1 MGRSQQVKGK
11 SGEREVVKIIESY
24 GFMARRGQ
32 VWNMEPDIV
41 CPVLP
46 IHWEVKRHE
55 TLSVNQW
62 FAQAEDYASHLMVKK
77 YPVVVYRQSR
87 HPWMVTLKVDDFLM
101 LTVSQEAGT
110 DCRLTMEFTD
120 FMEILKEKFNEQ

>member
-1 MGRSQQVKGK
+1 MGKSQQEKGK
-11 SGEREVVKIIESY
+11 SGEREVVKILVSY

-32 VWNMEPDIV
+32 VWNGEPDIV

-62 FAQAEDYASHLMVKK
+62 FAQAEEYASHLIGKK
-77 YPVVVYRQSR
+77 FPIVVYRQSR
-87 HPWMVTLKVDDFLM
+87 HPWMVTMKVKDFLH
-101 LTVSQEAGT
+101 LVASKGLES

-120 FMEILKEKFNEQ
+120 FLEILKEKFNE

>member
-1 MGRSQQVKGK
+1 MGKSQQTKGK
-11 SGEREVVKIIESY
+11 SGEREVVKIIESF

-32 VWNMEPDIV
+32 VWNGEPDIV

-55 TLSVNQW
+55 TLSINQW
-62 FAQAEDYASHLMVKK
+62 FAQAEEYASHLIGKK
-77 YPVVVYRQSR
+77 FPIVVYRQSR
-87 HPWMVTLKVDDFLM
+87 HPWKATLKVKDFFQLFSY
-101 LTVSQEAGT
+101 TGPET

-120 FMEILKEKFNEQ
+120 FMELLKEKFNE

>member
-1 MGRSQQVKGK
+1 M
-11 SGEREVVKIIESY
+11 KILESF

-32 VWNMEPDIV
+32 VWNGEPDIV

-55 TLSVNQW
+55 TLSINQW
-62 FAQAEDYASHLMVKK
+62 FAQAEEYASHLIGKK
-77 YPVVVYRQSR
+77 FPVVVYRQSR
-87 HPWMVTLKVDDFLM
+87 HPWMVTLKAKDFMQL
-101 LTVSQEAGT
+101 LSCIGPEC

-120 FMEILKEKFNEQ
+120 FLEILKEKFNE

>member
-11 SGEREVVKIIESY
+11 TGEREVVKILESF

-32 VWNMEPDIV
+32 VWNGEPDIV

-55 TLSVNQW
+55 TLSIGQW
-62 FAQAEDYASHLMVKK
+62 FAQAEEYASHLIGKK
-77 YPVVVYRQSR
+77 FPIVVYRQSR
-87 HPWMVTLKVDDFLM
+87 HPWMVTLKVKDFMQL
-101 LTVSQEAGT
+101 LSCIGPES

-120 FMEILKEKFNEQ
+120 FLEILKEKFNE